1 MRKMSMVVSLLL
13 VSGVAAAHTGM
24 NDRGPASAAQS
35 DVARSAVRMDQGVM
49 VAAGKKT
56 KAAEAAPKA
65 EEAKAEGAAESTAPG
80 EYKPKTQFDNTP
92 YRLNMNQN
100 GKKMTAEEFDAWM
113 KAKGVRVA
121 KGKGGAVAPAVTAP
135 APVAAPP
142 APVKDERK

>member
-24 NDRGPASAAQS
+24 NDRSPVGAAQS

-49 VAAGKKT
+49 VAAGKKA

-65 EEAKAEGAAESTAPG
+65 EEAKAEVAAESTLPG

-92 YRLNMNQN
+92 YRFNMNQN

-113 KAKGVRVA
+113 KSRGIRVA
-121 KGKGGAVAPAVTAP
+121 KGAPAAGAQPAAAQGGAQVASDA
-135 APVAAPP
+135 
-142 APVKDERK
+142 KGK